1 MAELSGVLNKE
12 PRVLSLTP
20 TYLEDVL
27 EDVRRVGEAAGMP
40 DRAAGLVEGLQ
51 GRIDSVATKTAKV
64 SPKPRILQLEWVEPL
79 LCGGHWVV
87 EMVELAGG
95 EPCFGSRHSGAS
107 RLEWDDVVASQPDTV
122 LFMPCGFDLARAM
135 EDIPILTSLPGWN
148 SLPAVQ
154 HGNVYVIDGGAYTS
168 RLGPRLV
175 TGLEIL
181 AELIHPALFSGM
193 IPANSVQRIL
203 SPG

>member
-12 PRVLSLTP
+12 PQVLSLTP
-20 TYLEDVL
+20 TYLADVL
-27 EDVRRVGEAAGMP
+27 EDVRRVGEAAGVP

-51 GRIDSVATKTAKV
+51 VRIDAVAARTADV
-64 SPKPRILQLEWVEPL
+64 SRRPRILQLEWVEPL

-95 EPCFGSRHSGAS
+95 DPCFGSRHSGAS
-107 RLEWDDVVASQPDTV
+107 RLEWDDVVASRPDMV
-122 LFMPCGFDLARAM
+122 LFMPCGFDLPRAM
-135 EDIPILTSLPGWN
+135 EDVPILTSLPGWS

-154 HGNVYVIDGGAYTS
+154 RGNVYVVDGGAYTS

-181 AELIHPALFSGM
+181 AELIQPDLFSGM

>member
-20 TYLEDVL
+20 TYLADVL
-27 EDVRRVGEAAGMP
+27 EDVRRVGEAAGVQ
-40 DRAAGLVEGLQ
+40 DRAAGLVEALQ
-51 GRIDSVATKTAKV
+51 GRIDAVATKTAKV

-107 RLEWDDVVASQPDTV
+107 RLEWDDVVASQPDMV

-154 HGNVYVIDGGAYTS
+154 HENVYVVDGGAYTS

-181 AELIHPALFSGM
+181 AGIIHPSLFSGM

>member
-20 TYLEDVL
+20 TYLADVL
-27 EDVRRVGEAAGMP
+27 EDVRRVGEAAGVQ
-40 DRAAGLVEGLQ
+40 DRAAGLVEALQ
-51 GRIDSVATKTAKV
+51 GRIDAVATKTAKV

-107 RLEWDDVVASQPDTV
+107 RLEWDDVVASQPDIV

-154 HGNVYVIDGGAYTS
+154 HENVYVVDGGAYTS

-181 AELIHPALFSGM
+181 AGIIHPSLFSGM